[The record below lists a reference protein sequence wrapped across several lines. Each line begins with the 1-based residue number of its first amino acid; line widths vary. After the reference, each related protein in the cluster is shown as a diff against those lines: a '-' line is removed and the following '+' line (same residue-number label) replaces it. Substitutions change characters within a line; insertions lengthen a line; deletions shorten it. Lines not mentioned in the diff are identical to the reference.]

1 MHNGSVSRAVL
12 LSVLVLLIAGV
23 AMAGSYS
30 AVSYPQN
37 YKKSMVKYAV
47 VDRGDGFSRD
57 LYASRDAIDA
67 IKRNP
72 RLSEFPVG
80 VMLALEVHSARVS
93 SRDPK
98 TQAPRFEKDAEG
110 HLLRSKDEHTLHLMA
125 KTQAGLG
132 SKNWTYGGYDPIT
145 AVPLKLD
152 LPGDCLLCHQAALAS
167 DMTYSMT
174 LMKRFVSTGVVQYS
188 FCPHPGRQ
196 ACAFH

>member
-1 MHNGSVSRAVL
+1 MHNGPMRRAVL

-98 TQAPRFEKDAEG
+98 TQAPGFEKDAEG

-132 SKNWTYGGYDPIT
+132 SKNWTYGGYDPVT

-167 DMTYSMT
+167 DMAYSMT